1 MKTKRFLLF
10 FSLTLMVNLGIAII
24 IGSNHGGVSSM
35 LATIFQNPL
44 LILPFIAASI
54 IVGLSAAKSSAQSK

>member
-1 MKTKRFLLF
+1 
-10 FSLTLMVNLGIAII
+10 MVNLGIAII
-24 IGSNHGGVSSM
+24 IGSNHEGVSSM